1 MSDNYEENLEEIQV
15 EELVE
20 APVIEETKSQ
30 EVASE
35 FGIEA
40 SISEVEEKKDDEV
53 ISSPEREFSAPP
65 VSAIRV
71 GQTGAISSGGADRK
85 NKPSKNSSVKEDD
98 TVAVHSTKNLHSSG
112 LKSVYKGFNI
122 VSKKHADAWIA
133 KRPNDIR
140 LATPE
145 EVAKAF
151 GK

>member
-1 MSDNYEENLEEIQV
+1 MSDNYEQNVEEIQV

-20 APVIEETKSQ
+20 APIVEETKTQ
-30 EVASE
+30 EVASDL
-35 FGIEA
+35 GIES

-53 ISSPEREFSAPP
+53 ISSPEKESSDSP

-71 GQTGAISSGGADRK
+71 DQVGAISSGGADK
-85 NKPSKNSSVKEDD
+85 KDKPSKKISEKEED
-98 TVAVHSTKNLHSSG
+98 TVAVHSTKNIHSSG

-122 VSKKHADAWIA
+122 LSKKHADAWIA
-133 KRPNDIR
+133 KKPNDIR